1 MKMLVQRVACAEVVI
16 DEVTEGSIDHGLLV
30 FLGIGLRDTTAD
42 ADYLIRKLLNLRI
55 FEDDVGKMNCSVIDV
70 DGSILLISQFT
81 LEARTDK
88 GNRPSFAKAAPP
100 DIARPLYEYCVDQ
113 LSASGI
119 HLETGEFGAAM
130 RVGLINDG
138 PVTIML
144 DSTS

>member
-16 DEVTEGSIDHGLLV
+16 DEILESTIAQGLLV
-30 FLGIGLRDTTAD
+30 LGIGLGDTTAA

-55 FEDDVGKMNCSVIDV
+55 FDDDAGKMNCSVTDV
-70 DGSILLISQFT
+70 GGSILLISQFT
-81 LEARTDK
+81 LEARTNK

-100 DIARPLYEYCVDQ
+100 DLARPLYEYCVDQ

-119 HLETGEFGAAM
+119 HLETGKFGASM